1 LIEEIAVGTLFNQ
14 EPRNYRL
21 ISPDDLRSFLES
33 ATHLAKEFNI
43 SVSDVIQAKKALEM
57 ERQNSL
63 YVANGDAF
71 DEQLAGLG
79 EILQDLVSAIESLKT
94 DE

>member
-1 LIEEIAVGTLFNQ
+1 MGTLFEQ
-14 EPRNYRL
+14 EPRDYRL
-21 ISPDDLRSFLES
+21 ISSGDLRSFLES
-33 ATHLAKEFNI
+33 ATRLAKEFNI

-63 YVANGDAF
+63 YAANGDAF
-71 DEQLAGLG
+71 DEQLSGFG
-79 EILQDLVSAIESLKT
+79 EILQDVVSAIENFKQ